1 MSLILATYS
10 VLGQVN
16 SDQYESGPWFIQS
29 GPWFTL
35 NLSEPGDTFSH
46 KVAPGPVPLI
56 FTLAVKGSLFFVT
69 TGGKPLNTNELC
81 QRLKS
86 ILQQLSSHH
95 DDNTD
100 NERSSIASTSNLEIN
115 RSQLKEKLLAKL
127 KPNVTSIKCKNPF
140 PENVV
145 NKKIQQT
152 CLTPCGKH
160 LKVYTGKVLRMSTD
174 KDIEELLEEEYKS
187 YIDKDYTFYTIIY
200 DPPYDQLYV
209 FPLRKEWD
217 DGLLEIV

>member
-1 MSLILATYS
+1 MFKLCSFICKTSDDVDKLVSHLDDEEVREALLSQIRYYKS
-10 VLGQVN
+10 VNRG
-16 SDQYESGPWFIQS
+16 
-29 GPWFTL
+29 
-35 NLSEPGDTFSH
+35 
-46 KVAPGPVPLI
+46 
-56 FTLAVKGSLFFVT
+56 AVKGSLFFVT

-100 NERSSIASTSNLEIN
+100 HERSSTTSTSNLEIN

-127 KPNVTSIKCKNPF
+127 KPNATGIKHKNPVR
-140 PENVV
+140 ENVV
-145 NKKIQQT
+145 NKKIKHT

-174 KDIEELLEEEYKS
+174 KDIEELLEEYKS
-187 YIDKDYTFYTIIY
+187 YIDKDYTFLHDHI
-200 DPPYDQLYV
+200 
-209 FPLRKEWD
+209 
-217 DGLLEIV
+217 